1 MNGAVG
7 CLTRVP
13 LPRQA
18 FSLNYHQE
26 AAAAE
31 GPSSGG
37 GPTAAAPSRFS
48 QELWTPYLRDTALRV
63 FASCAL
69 SAQVTGRQAAA
80 AQDLHPSHPPVEHCW
95 SGKHHCSTVVHCLA
109 EQVAVFGPIC
119 RSSWSSISKP
129 RPFQAG
135 RFTKAFADYTA
146 ASVRLDLGLTSPDG
160 PVAVVGLN
168 GHANGSGRLSKQPG
182 NGQAGSRLFRHR

>member
-1 MNGAVG
+1 MAQVNGAVG

-18 FSLNYHQE
+18 FSLNYPQE

-31 GPSSGG
+31 GPSSQGE
-37 GPTAAAPSRFS
+37 PTAAVPPSRFS

-80 AQDLHPSHPPVEHCW
+80 AQTRHPLHPPRKQCW
-95 SGKHHCSTVVHCLA
+95 
-109 EQVAVFGPIC
+109 
-119 RSSWSSISKP
+119 
-129 RPFQAG
+129 
-135 RFTKAFADYTA
+135 
-146 ASVRLDLGLTSPDG
+146 LGNTSAQQMCI
-160 PVAVVGLN
+160 V
-168 GHANGSGRLSKQPG
+168 
-182 NGQAGSRLFRHR
+182 